1 MSKPIRILIIP
12 NYFIIFQSKNILNVP
27 ITLFMSLDSKIIQL
41 CCDNDL
47 LVISTLT
54 RCYICD
60 LVREHYKQIGQQL
73 RDGLY
78 GVTFL
83 KSRKRI
89 FCARPGSRLWE
100 VDLAGDVHSTHQF
113 KRKLAIPPS
122 TFISLFDEPNIKAEI
137 DCPPATSTSFNFV
150 KLQDLLGR
158 YIVTYNGDG
167 LYVLNTD
174 TVDILFW
181 SSCFGTIVDVQCSLN
196 SIFIWNNDG
205 DLHELVFL
213 PAEKYIL
220 TLYLKSH
227 HKLCIHVMHVF
238 YEKLVSSST
247 FHELYPLKDFE
258 WPSEENLGVDHDQKI
273 EILSKIKEK
282 LKTVVANETKLNSGI
297 HVVNNRHLSHRLL
310 DDSVIDVHR
319 SEILV
324 NANGS
329 SVNENG
335 EPRKRSNSLPSS
347 LKKSTSNN
355 QSQGMNGSD
364 KLASE
369 SRNLYN
375 GTDTDSEHYNSP
387 FVTFASYHILRDN
400 FSELGANFSQ
410 IFNDSS
416 RNLKQKWL
424 TFEGKITSR
433 AEDPSPIAPPVARV
447 PALYQDEEI
456 VEIDNEPIVERRQ
469 ITQPDPLTNNTDELQ
484 PLFNALESNSESDHD
499 LFDSLNVILQK
510 SLNEDSHL
518 PISMTM
524 APIVVKDIFTSR
536 CFVKPF
542 LSAWFDSKTFPL
554 DLPSDLQSHYP
565 SMLALLFDK
574 EELGFDFFLSSVLAV
589 FGFLLD
595 ARNLLDTI
603 KSFQLPCYY
612 KSFCY
617 VLKHF
622 QRDQLGDYERAEGER
637 IAWPTPVYLNT
648 MLLMISVDRK
658 EVFSEMGIKKNV
670 DIVDVLYLLLHAV
683 QIDSK
688 NDSSSLLPEYKNVWL
703 NYIQRQHCEQN
714 INCLE
719 NPNVFRLILHALISC
734 NVGLQD
740 LCCSNCWFL
749 LPQNL
754 VDKIVFKSLSC
765 AILDTFWSI
774 LTESFKSDGTD
785 YATLLSFRCAISDT
799 FKYQP
804 RSSVCY
810 RDIEN
815 CKHLICKNFSK
826 KVEQLQL
833 NPTSVLA
840 FDTICNLCY
849 RIPFLWKYLSTVQKT
864 SDPVQLLDM
873 PHFIQL
879 DSMPQLHALY
889 SSVSANDA
897 QMIFDCLAT
906 ISEGRCLNCNEKVF
920 DEDHVSWDNAS
931 TFVLQHLGA
940 TQTLKLLQC
949 YPSAKINLSSR

>member
-1 MSKPIRILIIP
+1 
-12 NYFIIFQSKNILNVP
+12 
-27 ITLFMSLDSKIIQL
+27 MSLDSKIIQL

-113 KRKLAIPPS
+113 KRKLAVPSS
-122 TFISLFDEPNIKAEI
+122 TFISLFNEPKIQTEI
-137 DCPPATSTSFNFV
+137 DCSPSTSTSFNFV

-167 LYVLNTD
+167 IYVLNTD
-174 TVDILFW
+174 TVNILFW
-181 SSCFGTIVDVQCSLN
+181 CCCFGTIVDVQCSHN
-196 SIFIWNNDG
+196 SIFIWNTDG

-227 HKLCIHVMHVF
+227 YELCIHVMYVF
-238 YEKLVSSST
+238 YEKIVTSSAL
-247 FHELYPLKDFE
+247 HELYPLKDFE
-258 WPSEENLGVDHDQKI
+258 WPSEQNVGVDHDQKI
-273 EILSKIKEK
+273 QVLSKIKEK

-297 HVVNNRHLSHRLL
+297 HVVNNRYLSHRLL

-319 SEILV
+319 TEILAH
-324 NANGS
+324 ANGS
-329 SVNENG
+329 NVNENG
-335 EPRKRSNSLPSS
+335 EQRKRSNSLPSS
-347 LKKSTSNN
+347 LKKPISNDQR
-355 QSQGMNGSD
+355 QSMNASD
-364 KLASE
+364 KLAYE
-369 SRNLYN
+369 SQNLFN
-375 GTDTDSEHYNSP
+375 GTDTDGELYNSP

-400 FSELGANFSQ
+400 FNELGANFSQ

-424 TFEGKITSR
+424 TFEGKITSL
-433 AEDPSPIAPPVARV
+433 AEDPSASVSPVARV
-447 PALYQDEEI
+447 PAFYQDEEI
-456 VEIDNEPIVERRQ
+456 VEIDDEPIVERRQ
-469 ITQPDPLTNNTDELQ
+469 TNTDPMANDTNELQ
-484 PLFNALESNSESDHD
+484 PLFNALELNSESDDD
-499 LFDSLNVILQK
+499 LFDSLNAIFQT
-510 SLNEDSHL
+510 SLNENSHL
-518 PISMTM
+518 PVSMTA
-524 APIVVKDIFTSR
+524 APVMVKDVFTSR
-536 CFVKPF
+536 CFVKSF

-554 DLPSDLQSHYP
+554 NLPSDFLNQYP
-565 SMLALLFDK
+565 QMLALLFDE
-574 EELGFDFFLSSVLAV
+574 EELKFDFLLSSVLAV
-589 FGFLLD
+589 FGSLLD
-595 ARNLLDTI
+595 ARYILDTI
-603 KSFQLPCYY
+603 KSFQLRCYY

-622 QRDQLGDYERAEGER
+622 QKDQSGDYERVEGER
-637 IAWPTPVYLNT
+637 IDWPTPVYLNT

-658 EVFSEMGIKKNV
+658 DVFCEMGIKKNV

-688 NDSSSLLPEYKNVWL
+688 NDSSFLLLDYKNVWL
-703 NYIQRQHCEQN
+703 NYIQKQHCEQN

-719 NPNVFRLILHALISC
+719 NSNVFRLVVHALISC

-749 LPQNL
+749 LPQTST
-754 VDKIVFKSLSC
+754 DKITFKSLSC
-765 AILDTFWSI
+765 AILDIFWSI
-774 LTESFKSDGTD
+774 LTESLNSNRTD
-785 YATLLSFRCAISDT
+785 YATLFSFRCAISDT

-804 RSSVCY
+804 CSIVCY
-810 RDIEN
+810 KDIEN
-815 CKHLICKNFSK
+815 CEHLICKKFSK
-826 KVEQLQL
+826 RIEQFQL
-833 NPTSVLA
+833 NATSVLA

-849 RIPFLWKYLSTVQKT
+849 RIPFLWKYLSTVQKV
-864 SDPVQLLDM
+864 SDPIQLLDM

-879 DSMPQLHALY
+879 DNMPQLHALY
-889 SSVSANDA
+889 PSLITAKDT
-897 QMIFDCLAT
+897 QTIFDCLVT
-906 ISEGRCLNCNEKVF
+906 ISEGRCLNCNDKVF
-920 DEDHVSWDNAS
+920 DSDCVSWDNAS

-949 YPSAKINLSSR
+949 YSAAKINLSSR